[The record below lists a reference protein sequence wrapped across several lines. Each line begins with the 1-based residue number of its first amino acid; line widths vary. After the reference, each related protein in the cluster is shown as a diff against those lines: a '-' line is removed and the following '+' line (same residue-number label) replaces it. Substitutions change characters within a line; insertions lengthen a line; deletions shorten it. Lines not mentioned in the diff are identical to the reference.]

1 MIACLRGELFHK
13 TSEKM
18 IVDVNGVGYEVFFS
32 QTTHNRLPDIG
43 DEVFVHIYTDVKED
57 AINLYGFMD
66 EKEKE
71 MFLLLVSVSG
81 IGPKLALNMLSG
93 CAAGIIARAIMISD
107 VATLVKLPG
116 VGKKTAERLCVE
128 LKDKVSF
135 IPVGEEYTP
144 EPLESLVDLD
154 DQRNRDV
161 ISALVNLGYPN
172 IAARKAI
179 EKVQKQVEREVFLAM
194 SLEDMLRQALR
205 ALA

>member
-18 IVDVNGVGYEVFFS
+18 IVDVNGVGYEVSFS

-43 DEVFVHIYTDVKED
+43 DEVFVHIYTDVKDD

-71 MFLLLVSVSG
+71 MFLLLVRVSG
-81 IGPKLALNMLSG
+81 VGPKLALNMLSG
-93 CAAGIIARAIMISD
+93 SAPGVIARAIMSGDI
-107 VATLVKLPG
+107 ATLVKLPG
-116 VGKKTAERLCVE
+116 IGKKTAERLCVE
-128 LKDKVSF
+128 LKDKVRF
-135 IPVGEEYTP
+135 VPLGEDYTP
-144 EPLESLVDLD
+144 EAVESPVDLD

-161 ISALVNLGYPN
+161 ISALVNLGYPMV
-172 IAARKAI
+172 AARKAI
-179 EKVQKQVEREVFLAM
+179 EKVQKQIDHEMFLAM

-205 ALA
+205 TLA